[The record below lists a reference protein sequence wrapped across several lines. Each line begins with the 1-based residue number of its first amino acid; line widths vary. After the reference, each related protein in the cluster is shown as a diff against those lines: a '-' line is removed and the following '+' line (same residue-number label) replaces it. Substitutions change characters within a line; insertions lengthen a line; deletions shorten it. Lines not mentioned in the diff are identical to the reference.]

1 MKTTES
7 RQTRNRLSLAK
18 SYTSYSRPYGND
30 IDVLDTDEDV
40 VMQQIDLLD
49 TDEDIVMHYYNNSIT
64 RNKIGMLVQN
74 RRKAEA
80 KRKRA

>member
-1 MKTTES
+1 MKTTE
-7 RQTRNRLSLAK
+7 NRLSPARNYTAYSP
-18 SYTSYSRPYGND
+18 SYGKD

-80 KRKRA
+80 KRRRA